1 MGNKNGYLAKQQ
13 AKEQALIEAG
23 VQCGKQQMVDYL
35 TLVLRNPAFVKKDIH
50 GRERIELIIAGLY
63 HYENKYKDAYTKHK
77 EADVAQ
83 EHLDDELRE
92 VWGDDLVPFA
102 ERQPDVL
109 MPKYDKKKKG
119 WVD

>member
-1 MGNKNGYLAKQQ
+1 MSRNGYLEKKAAKD
-13 AKEQALIEAG
+13 QALIEAG

-35 TLVLRNPAFVKKDIH
+35 TLVLRNSTYVGKDIH
-50 GRERIELIIAGLY
+50 GRERIEKIIAGLY
-63 HYENKYKDAYTKHK
+63 HYEKKYQNAYTKHK

-83 EHLDDELRE
+83 AHLDEELKE

-109 MPKYDKKKKG
+109 QMDYSKARKG

>member
-1 MGNKNGYLAKQQ
+1 MSKNGYLEKKAVRD
-13 AKEQALIEAG
+13 QALIEAG

-35 TLVLRNPAFVKKDIH
+35 TLVLRDPVYVGKDIF
-50 GRERIELIIAGLY
+50 GRERIEKVIAGLY
-63 HYENKYKDAYTKHK
+63 HYEKKYQNAYTKHK

-92 VWGDDLVPFA
+92 VWGDNLVPFA

>member
-1 MGNKNGYLAKQQ
+1 MSRNGYLEKKAAKD
-13 AKEQALIEAG
+13 QALIEAG

-35 TLVLRNPAFVKKDIH
+35 TLVLRNPTYVSKDIH
-50 GRERIELIIAGLY
+50 GRERIEKIIAGLY
-63 HYENKYKDAYTKHK
+63 YYENKYKDAYTKHK

-83 EHLDDELRE
+83 THLDEELKE

-109 MPKYDKKKKG
+109 QMDYSKARKG

>member
-35 TLVLRNPAFVKKDIH
+35 TLVLRDPDYVGKDIF
-50 GRERIELIIAGLY
+50 GRDRIEKVIAGLY
-63 HYENKYKDAYTKHK
+63 HYEKKFQNAYTKHK

-83 EHLDDELRE
+83 EHLDTMLRE

-109 MPKYDKKKKG
+109 MPGYNKKKKG

>member
-1 MGNKNGYLAKQQ
+1 MSRNGYLEKKAAKD
-13 AKEQALIEAG
+13 QALIEAG

-35 TLVLRNPAFVKKDIH
+35 TLVLRNPTYVGKDIH
-50 GRERIELIIAGLY
+50 GRERIEKIIAGLY

-83 EHLDDELRE
+83 EHLDEELKE

-109 MPKYDKKKKG
+109 QMDYSKARKG

>member
-1 MGNKNGYLAKQQ
+1 MSKNGYLEKKAAKD
-13 AKEQALIEAG
+13 QALIDAG

-35 TLVLRNPAFVKKDIH
+35 TLVLRDPDYVGKDIF
-50 GRERIELIIAGLY
+50 GRERIEKVIAGLY
-63 HYENKYKDAYTKHK
+63 HYEKKYQNAYTKHK

-102 ERQPDVL
+102 ERQPDV
-109 MPKYDKKKKG
+109 MQHKYDKAKKG

>member
-1 MGNKNGYLAKQQ
+1 MSKNGYLEKKAAKD
-13 AKEQALIEAG
+13 QALIEAG
-23 VQCGKQQMVDYL
+23 VQCGKQQIVDYL
-35 TLVLRNPAFVKKDIH
+35 TLVLRNPVYVKKDIH

-63 HYENKYKDAYTKHK
+63 HYEKKFQNAYTKHK

-83 EHLDDELRE
+83 EHLDAELRE

-102 ERQPDVL
+102 ERQPDV
-109 MPKYDKKKKG
+109 MQYKYDKAKKG